1 MVVVDAPQS
10 VERRIYAPFIPHRGV
25 VLLGSN
31 GCFKTDC
38 LVDLLAETCI
48 HVPYPLIDVNAAGR
62 IGQNVSRFIE
72 GVLIALVARKLSFH
86 AIRQPPPAPMNGFD
100 PP

>member
-1 MVVVDAPQS
+1 MVFVDAPQS
-10 VERRIYAPFIPHRGV
+10 IERRIDTPFIPHRGV

-31 GCFKTDC
+31 GSFKTDC
-38 LVDLLAETCI
+38 LVDLLAETCV

-62 IGQNVSRFIE
+62 IGQDVSLLIE

-86 AIRQPPPAPMNGFD
+86 AIRQSPSM
-100 PP
+100 